1 MTKKINKYIYIFLVS
16 LIPISI
22 IIGSA
27 ISLINI
33 LLISTTAIFL
43 IILSK
48 KRYFFK
54 NIEIL
59 IFIILFIYLLFNTY
73 ISIDYNYSL
82 TRNFGFL
89 RFILFFIAINYF
101 FYKIK
106 DFDKF
111 FTFWIIVIFTIIFD
125 SYIEF
130 IFGQNLLGFGDEKH
144 VYIDRIVSFF
154 KDEPIVGGFLNGFFF
169 LILGY
174 LFKYNYF
181 KKYNYLICFIVV
193 SLFLICIFI
202 TGERSN
208 TIKAVIGLSI
218 FFILNKEF
226 KFKHKIFLMISF
238 FIIAFLLI
246 SSSSYLKNRYIDN
259 IISPILKADT
269 REKFLE
275 DNIYFKH
282 YRSGYAVFKNYPI
295 FGVGNKNYRIETRNN
310 QFTKEK
316 YIPDTHPHQV
326 YFEFLSEHGIIGTF
340 ILLSS
345 FLFLIFKNI
354 KICLISKNYLQLGAF
369 AFLITNF
376 LPIVPSGSFF
386 SDFNITIF
394 FINLSIYYACNPNSN
409 IFKERLSY

>member
-1 MTKKINKYIYIFLVS
+1 MTEKINKNINILLLS
-16 LIPISI
+16 LIPVTI
-22 IIGSA
+22 IIGPA

-33 LLISTTAIFL
+33 LLISISAIFL

-89 RFILFFIAINYF
+89 RFILFFIALNYF
-101 FYKIK
+101 FHKIK
-106 DFDKF
+106 EINKV

-125 SYIEF
+125 CYIEF
-130 IFGQNLLGFGDEKH
+130 IFGQNLLGFGNEL
-144 VYIDRIVSFF
+144 YSDRIVSFF

-169 LILGY
+169 LILGH
-174 LFKYNYF
+174 LFNYDYF
-181 KKYNYLICFIVV
+181 KKYNYLICFLVV
-193 SLFLICIFI
+193 TLFLICIFI

-208 TIKAVIGLSI
+208 TIKAIIGLSI
-218 FFILNKEF
+218 FFFLNKEF
-226 KFKHKIFLMISF
+226 KFKDKIFLMIGF
-238 FIIAFLLI
+238 FIIAFFLI
-246 SSSSYLKNRYIDN
+246 SSSSFLKNRYIDN
-259 IISPILKADT
+259 IISPILKTDT

-326 YFEFLSEHGIIGTF
+326 YFEFLSEHGILGTF

-369 AFLITNF
+369 AFLLTNF
-376 LPIVPSGSFF
+376 LPIIPSGSFF

-409 IFKERLSY
+409 IFKER

>member
-1 MTKKINKYIYIFLVS
+1 MTEKINKNINILLLS
-16 LIPISI
+16 LIPVTI
-22 IIGSA
+22 IIGPA

-33 LLISTTAIFL
+33 LLISISAIFL

-48 KRYFFK
+48 KSYFFK
-54 NIEIL
+54 NFEIL
-59 IFIILFIYLLFNTY
+59 VFIILFIYLLFNTY

-89 RFILFFIAINYF
+89 RFILFFIALNF
-101 FYKIK
+101 FFHKIK
-106 DFDKF
+106 EIDKVF
-111 FTFWIIVIFTIIFD
+111 SFWTVVIFTIIFD
-125 SYIEF
+125 CYIEF
-130 IFGQNLLGFGDEKH
+130 IFGQNLLGFGNELY
-144 VYIDRIVSFF
+144 VDRIVSFF

-174 LFKYNYF
+174 LFKYDYF
-181 KKYNYLICFIVV
+181 KKNNYLICFIVV
-193 SLFLICIFI
+193 TLFLICIFI

-208 TIKAVIGLSI
+208 TIKAIIGLSI
-218 FFILNKEF
+218 FFFLNKEF
-226 KFKHKIFLMISF
+226 KFKHKIFLMIGF
-238 FIIAFLLI
+238 FIIAFFLI
-246 SSSSYLKNRYIDN
+246 SSSSYLKNRYIDH
-259 IISPILKADT
+259 IISPILKTDT

-326 YFEFLSEHGIIGTF
+326 YFELLSEHGILGTL

-354 KICLISKNYLQLGAF
+354 KICLISKNYLQLGTF

-376 LPIVPSGSFF
+376 LPIIPSGSFF

-409 IFKERLSY
+409 IFRER